1 MQVLIS
7 NETGFCSGVKRA
19 ISITQNLLKNSNDRI
34 YCIGP
39 LIHNQ
44 SVIQSLSKQGLITV
58 DSVDDIPAFSKVLSR
73 AHGLIKESFFSL
85 TNKNCSI
92 YDSVCPN
99 VKIIKEK
106 AELYENKNF
115 RIIIYG
121 DEKHPE
127 IKYIA
132 SYLKNY
138 IILNDITD
146 FSFLNEGGSFFV
158 VFQTTFSTNN
168 HSKHIYLL
176 REEANKMG
184 KIVDIFD
191 SICYTTLAR
200 RDSCIETACLSDA
213 VIVIGDKTSNNTV
226 ELYNTALTKCEKVFF
241 VSEPNEVLNI
251 SPLLFSIKKLGIVAG
266 ASTPYE
272 LIMEVISLMDDLLN
286 QENSKIDEVKKV
298 SEVPVQED
306 DSVSKV
312 VTIKDKDTED
322 STMESIFQSISDKPR
337 RPLRNGQIK
346 EVIVSDTS
354 NKDKLIIS
362 FDPMNRKNDHGYIAT
377 EELDS
382 EGKLTPADFSLG
394 QKFYAVIKDSQQ
406 SQTVEFSK
414 KDFERIEKEEEYVE
428 QLKAGKDVELTCT
441 DVAKKIDGQKEFETG
456 LNFKVGRYTVY
467 APKSQLNY
475 TPGKKLAALVGKKVL
490 LRILPPKEGEE
501 KKKNNKWNIYA
512 GQRAIAQE
520 TEDAF
525 WALAVVGKVV
535 KGTVVRYGEKDGHYF
550 GAFVSV
556 SGHDCLAHIS
566 ELTWGRI
573 EHPDKVLEIGKEY
586 NFVVLESDRERNKV
600 SLGMKQLTKQ
610 PIEILAE
617 KYPEGSIVTGK
628 VERIMPFGAFVSIG
642 DGVDGLVH
650 ISQIS
655 YDRVDKVE
663 SVLEV
668 GQTVSARIIKY
679 DGSKVS
685 LSIKDLLEPPTQDEI
700 DEIRQQKKAERDHKF
715 EKQDKPVKRSDKKI
729 EKTQDLEHESKPQRK
744 TTKRSDTLKDYETRD
759 HISSQS
765 LGATIGDTA
774 EAKKLLLQLE
784 QEEKNK

>member
-1 MQVLIS
+1 MQILIS
-7 NETGFCSGVKRA
+7 REIGFCSGVKRA
-19 ISITQNLLKNSNDRI
+19 ISMAKDLLKDLSQEI

-39 LIHNQ
+39 LIHNEK
-44 SVIQSLSKQGLITV
+44 VIQSLAKEGLKTV
-58 DSVDDIPAFSKVLSR
+58 NSVDDVPDFSKILTR
-73 AHGLIKESFFSL
+73 AHGLNKELSISL
-85 TNKNCSI
+85 INKRCII
-92 YDSVCPN
+92 YDSVCPK
-99 VKIIKEK
+99 VEIIKER
-106 AELYENKNF
+106 AIAYDNKNYK
-115 RIIIYG
+115 IIIYG
-121 DEKHPE
+121 DKKHPE
-127 IKYIA
+127 IKYIT
-132 SYLKNY
+132 SYLENY
-138 IILNDITD
+138 IVIKDIED
-146 FSFLNEGGSFFV
+146 LSFFSKANAFFI

-168 HSKHIYLL
+168 HKEHIYLL
-176 REEANKMG
+176 REEANKIG

-200 RDSCIETACLSDA
+200 RESCIETASLSDA
-213 VIVIGDKTSNNTV
+213 VIVIGDKSSNNTV
-226 ELYNTALTKCEKVFF
+226 ELYKTASSKCEKVFF
-241 VSEPNEVLNI
+241 ISEPQELSKI
-251 SPLLFSIKKLGIVAG
+251 TSLLFSIKKLGIVAG

-298 SEVPVQED
+298 VEISTQ
-306 DSVSKV
+306 DSLAMKTEPAKES
-312 VTIKDKDTED
+312 ED
-322 STMESIFQSISDKPR
+322 STMESIFQSIPDKPR
-337 RPLRNGQIK
+337 RPLKNGQIK

-382 EGKLTPADFSLG
+382 EGRLTPADFSLG
-394 QKFYAVIKDSQQ
+394 QKFFAVIKDSQQ

-414 KDFERIEKEEEYVE
+414 KDFERIEKEEELVE
-428 QLKAGKDVELTCT
+428 QLKAGDDIEFTCT
-441 DVAKKIDGQKEFETG
+441 DVAKKVDGQKEFETG
-456 LNFKVGRYTVY
+456 LNFKVGRYTIY

-490 LRILPPKEGEE
+490 LRILPPREGED
-501 KKKNNKWNIYA
+501 KKKNNKWNLYA
-512 GQRAIAQE
+512 GQKAITQE

-525 WALAVVGKVV
+525 WELAVVGKVV

-556 SGHDCLAHIS
+556 NGHDCLAHIS

-573 EHPDKVLEIGKEY
+573 DHPDKVLEIGKEY

-610 PIEILAE
+610 PIEIIAE
-617 KYPEGSIVTGK
+617 KYPEGSIISGK

-655 YDRVDKVE
+655 HDRVDKVE

-668 GQTVSARIIKY
+668 GQTVNARIIKY
-679 DGSKVS
+679 DGTKVS
-685 LSIKDLLEPPTQDEI
+685 LSIKDLLEPPTQEEI
-700 DEIRQQKKAERDHKF
+700 DEYKQQKRAERDHKF
-715 EKQDKPVKRSDKKI
+715 EKQDKPPVKKNEKKMDK
-729 EKTQDLEHESKPQRK
+729 QLDLDRESKPQRK
-744 TTKRSDTLKDYETRD
+744 PVKRSETFKDFETRD